1 MHKTL
6 LLTAYLVFGACH
18 FPATFGACATGI
30 NAILHAAHLLAAFG
44 AGVADIGTNPT
55 LLLTEGR
62 TAQQQITGG
71 LADFGAVNHQAKMC
85 RLNVFSASIKA
96 MLHRCVQAGVVAF
109 GTGSNAGLQAGVC
122 FCGHIGMVHE

>member
-1 MHKTL
+1 M
-6 LLTAYLVFGACH
+6 FGACH
-18 FPATFGACATGI
+18 FPAACRACATGI
-30 NAILHAAHLLAAFG
+30 DAILHAAHLFTAFR
-44 AGVADIGTNPT
+44 AGVADISTNPT
-55 LLLTEGR
+55 LLLTESR
-62 TAQQQITGG
+62 TAQQQITAD

-122 FCGHIGMVHE
+122 FS